1 MTSTPKYY
9 TQKLRILD
17 LIEEAAPGDPLPTER
32 DLAARF
38 GTSRT
43 TVRQALTEL
52 VTEGRIERSQGRG
65 TFVAAPPHI
74 TVRQLT
80 SFSEDLSGA
89 RLDSDILG
97 ITLETADGEAAAA
110 LALAPAAEI
119 TRVDRVRRS
128 DGVALARETA
138 LLPGR
143 YPGLAAELAQH
154 GSLYRALR
162 ERYGVALDAVDDEV
176 GTELAEPAEARILG
190 IEVGRPLLVVRR
202 TGRAADGTPVEFTR
216 SAFRG
221 DRFRFRASTARG

>member
-17 LIEEAAPGDPLPTER
+17 LIEAATPGDPLPAER
-32 DLAARF
+32 DLAERF

-52 VTEGRIERSQGRG
+52 VTEGLIERAQGRG
-65 TFVAAPPHI
+65 TFVAAPPLI

-89 RLDSDILG
+89 RLDSDVLG
-97 ITLETADGEAAAA
+97 ITREAADAEAAAA
-110 LALAPAAEI
+110 LALPSAAEI

-143 YPGLAAELAQH
+143 YPGLAAELARH

-162 ERYGVALDAVDDEV
+162 ERYGVALDAADDEI

-190 IEVGRPLLVVRR
+190 IDVGRPLLVVRR
-202 TGRAADGTPVEFTR
+202 TARAADGTPVEFTR

-221 DRFRFRASTARG
+221 DRFRFRASTARS